1 MAITK
6 NWLKKVANAKSFS
19 KGEDY
24 YDAVD
29 DLTKIGNVYS
39 AVVYGSEEY
48 EVTITDFPTS
58 DPSAYC
64 DCPYDHDG
72 ICKHIV
78 AVSLNIVDGNF
89 EEEEA
94 MIVTTSDIFDAKK
107 EDENTDDTIK
117 YAQLSAQTFYDDF
130 FLKQDVVTR
139 MSFLRQLFAND
150 EKLRKQ
156 FYAFSTP
163 KIVQNKETQHSDS
176 IGANKAKTDSKLIEK
191 TTENVLKKLNK
202 LADADADDCYSGS
215 GRYDYDEEGE
225 GVEDWFYEK
234 LDKVFT
240 PYLILL
246 STQTSGGDL
255 VSTTEVLI
263 GMYEACLQV
272 EFKGDLE
279 DYMGDD
285 FEGVAA
291 SKVDELI
298 VKIIDVIETTIFNE
312 NQIIDTTN
320 LILRRWEKRKNAV
333 DCLSFFEDY
342 LISLVKNKSI
352 ASGIFETLKKQ
363 KWDVDLIYLTLYIM
377 DISDDDATWISYAEK
392 VEKENQNVMQRLLDR
407 YYVSGRIVEFH
418 AKAKNF
424 YVIYAENNVIDYL
437 KPKLIQQYDESLYV
451 KVHLKSA
458 LQKGNLQDY
467 LTVLPLLSVVE
478 IDDFLNDCSKDKP
491 NLYVQI
497 LQNKGDLQGVLAFI
511 KQKIVT
517 TNSYYS
523 SYYGSYGFDINQAL
537 DMIIETYPKDV
548 FDIVLSMVNTSV
560 SNMKMDRNGYASAL
574 KHLKPLKNIPNS
586 HINLVHEL
594 VLTLQNKFA
603 GRPAFLDELRQIG
616 IRKK

>member
-24 YDAVD
+24 YDEVD

-39 AVVYGSEEY
+39 AVVFGSEEY
-48 EVTITDFPTS
+48 EVTITDYPAS
-58 DPSAYC
+58 DPSTYC
-64 DCPYDHDG
+64 DCPYDRDG
-72 ICKHIV
+72 VCKHIV
-78 AVSLNIVDGNF
+78 AVSLNIIDGNF
-89 EEEEA
+89 EEEESIIIA
-94 MIVTTSDIFDAKK
+94 TSDVFNADSEAEKVDNNIKFA
-107 EDENTDDTIK
+107 EISPQTYYDE
-117 YAQLSAQTFYDDF
+117 F

-139 MSFLRQLFAND
+139 MSFLRQLFASD

-163 KIVQNKETQHSDS
+163 QIIHQDSNIVGS
-176 IGANKAKTDSKLIEK
+176 NKAKTNSNLIEK

-202 LADADADDCYSGS
+202 LADADADDYYSSG
-215 GRYDYDEEGE
+215 GRYNRYDDEGE

-234 LDKVFT
+234 LDKVFA
-240 PYLILL
+240 PYLVLL
-246 STQTSGGDL
+246 STQTSNGDL
-255 VSTTEVLI
+255 ISTTEILI

-279 DYMGDD
+279 AYMGDD
-285 FEGVAA
+285 FESVAA
-291 SKVDELI
+291 NKVEEII
-298 VKIIDVIETTIFNE
+298 VKIIDIINTTIFNE

-320 LILRRWEKRKNAV
+320 LILSRWEKRKNAV
-333 DCLSFFEDY
+333 ECLSFFEYY

-352 ASGIFETLKKQ
+352 ADGIFEVLKKQ
-363 KWDVDLIYLTLYIM
+363 KWEVDLIYLTLNIM
-377 DISDDDATWISYAEK
+377 DICEDDAAWISYAEK
-392 VEKENQNVMQRLLDR
+392 VEQGNQDVMQRLLDR

-418 AKAKNF
+418 AKAKDF
-424 YVIYAENNVIDYL
+424 YTIYERNNVIDYL
-437 KPKLIQQYDESLYV
+437 KPKLIQQYDEQLYV

-467 LTVLPLLSVVE
+467 LTVLPLLSTVE
-478 IDDFLNDCSKDKP
+478 INNFLTDCRNDKP

-497 LQNKGDLQGVLAFI
+497 LQNKGDFEGILAFV
-511 KQKIVT
+511 KQKAVT
-517 TNSYYS
+517 TNSHYSSYYS
-523 SYYGSYGFDINQAL
+523 SYGLDINQAL
-537 DMIIETYPKDV
+537 DMIIETYPKAV

-560 SNMKMDRNGYASAL
+560 SVMKMDRSGYANAL

-594 VLTLQNKFA
+594 VLTLQSKFV
-603 GRPAFLDELRQIG
+603 GKPAFIDELKKIG